1 MSLPSLHAAP
11 SFTPRPREGRERPA
25 LASLAWP
32 PLAPPQR
39 VAPMRTAPVL
49 HVRPET
55 MVPPAVARPAVPAS
69 AHHAAAGAAVPPGRV
84 ELTTPGYLVHAG
96 AGLRA
101 GSVIQPGRPGHFGA
115 AHEAAGGLRPVGR
128 GGEAGCL
135 ASAERAEPLVAAA
148 RFDDAPGRIAARAQA
163 RGGLGWVELSARC
176 QAPGD
181 SLLPAALAG
190 GGWMDRLTVH
200 ASALEGQPGELSVA
214 LQLNAALQAGSN
226 GVAAA
231 RFLLGLW
238 VDGVAVR
245 LLPAPAWGGRPQHG
259 EPVLEQTVGCLVV
272 ARLPVVF
279 GRPFELG
286 VFVLA
291 RAGAEPALPPPP
303 VLPSTAM
310 AAASVAALRGGD
322 AARVAWA
329 GFRGVHAAGRERPL
343 MHFKQYRVESATGTD
358 WRLPVAP

>member
-1 MSLPSLHAAP
+1 MSLPRPDAAP
-11 SFTPRPREGRERPA
+11 TFTPRLRETRERPA

-32 PLAPPQR
+32 PLAPATPR
-39 VAPMRTAPVL
+39 ARPDAAPRPAGARPVAPAF
-49 HVRPET
+49 VRPT
-55 MVPPAVARPAVPAS
+55 
-69 AHHAAAGAAVPPGRV
+69 GGDAAVPPGRL
-84 ELTTPGYLVHAG
+84 ELTTPGCLVHAG

-101 GSVIQPGRPGHFGA
+101 GAVIQPGRPGHFGG
-115 AHEAAGGLRPVGR
+115 AHEAAGGLRPFGR
-128 GGEAGCL
+128 LADGGCGA
-135 ASAERAEPLVAAA
+135 APERPEPLAAAA
-148 RFDDAPGRIAARAQA
+148 RFEDAPGRIAARAQA
-163 RGGLGWVELSARC
+163 RGGLGWVELSARF

-200 ASALEGQPGELSVA
+200 ASALEGQAGELSVA

-245 LLPAPAWGGRPQHG
+245 LLPAPAWGGRPQRG

-279 GRPFELG
+279 GRPFDLG

-310 AAASVAALRGGD
+310 AAASVGGLRGGE
-322 AARVAWA
+322 AARVVWA

-358 WRLPVAP
+358 WRLPIAP